1 VTYRISIPGKAQR
14 SLNQLPEKVREAAY
28 AFIMGPLA
36 ENPQRVGHPLNAPFQ
51 GQYTACRAS
60 YRITYRILEDQVLVE
75 IVRVAHR
82 SDLYRP

>member
-51 GQYTACRAS
+51 GQYTAYRAS

>member
-36 ENPQRVGHPLNAPFQ
+36 ENPQRVGHPLDAPSQ